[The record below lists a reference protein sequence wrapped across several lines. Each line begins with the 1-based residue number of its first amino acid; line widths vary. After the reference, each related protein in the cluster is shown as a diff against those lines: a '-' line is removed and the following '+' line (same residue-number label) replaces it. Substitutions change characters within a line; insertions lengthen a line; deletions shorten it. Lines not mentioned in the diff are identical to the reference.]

1 MDIIQAKLQTK
12 NWRQNCSWYTTG
24 KKHECE
30 IYQRSLIEK
39 ITKNTCSKTNIR
51 INIITKELCSIKNP
65 FKEDNG
71 LELTEDFDGII
82 KNLPNMNEY
91 YFNLKMV
98 CDSGGAQTRTMREV
112 YHFIYNM
119 LEYLLKYNIKNQYFI
134 NILDGDCS
142 YKYMRKFNYTQNYF
156 KILTFF
162 L

>member
-1 MDIIQAKLQTK
+1 MACYLYHSNETLPINELKRI
-12 NWRQNCSWYTTG
+12 TTFG
-24 KKHECE
+24 GCADLNLHRC
-30 IYQRSLIEK
+30 
-39 ITKNTCSKTNIR
+39 
-51 INIITKELCSIKNP
+51 
-65 FKEDNG
+65 KEDNG
-71 LELTEDFDGII
+71 FELTEDFDGII

-142 YKYMRKFNYTQNYF
+142 YKYMRKFNYLLNKPEYSEIKKNVFIGDMYDFQIFWSSN
-156 KILTFF
+156 LS